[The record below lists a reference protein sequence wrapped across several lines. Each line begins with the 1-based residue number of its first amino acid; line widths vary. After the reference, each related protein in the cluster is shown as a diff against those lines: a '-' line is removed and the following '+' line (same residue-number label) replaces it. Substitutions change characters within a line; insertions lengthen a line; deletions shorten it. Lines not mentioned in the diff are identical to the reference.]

1 MDLMAQGSCAR
12 KGKSKARTI
21 FEGNQEGKLE
31 RGVTRRQERK
41 RIFKKKKKKG
51 VMLDEGDYVL

>member
-1 MDLMAQGSCAR
+1 MAQGSCAR

>member
-1 MDLMAQGSCAR
+1 MAQGSCAR

-31 RGVTRRQERK
+31 RSEARK
-41 RIFKKKKKKG
+41 EKKKKIFKKKKKKG